1 MKCRTNDVIELVY
14 GDSPTPRIC
23 RVLKVRDLSR
33 EPLCAS
39 TLSKRPGL
47 QRTDTLVTCQD
58 TNGRVRNFYVGLERS
73 LRRVHPLR
81 AAILYLKGK
90 LPARVAHK

>member
-1 MKCRTNDVIELVY
+1 MRCKTNDVIEIVY
-14 GDSPTPRIC
+14 GDSPNPRIC

-39 TLSKRPGL
+39 TLSRRPDL

-58 TNGRVRNFYVGLERS
+58 TNGQVRNFYVGLERS
-73 LRRVHPLR
+73 FRKVHPLC

-90 LPARVAHK
+90 LPARTANG